1 MTVVRSSGAFLLA
14 VLALAGAAGVAPAQ
28 ESAAPDP
35 GTRLVVFEDF
45 NRFT

>member
-1 MTVVRSSGAFLLA
+1 MTVVRSPGVFLLTA
-14 VLALAGAAGVAPAQ
+14 LVLAGAAGGAPAQ
-28 ESAAPDP
+28 EGAAPDP